1 MLRNDFIN
9 VSFLF
14 HSNDPYYKQL
24 DSTTRDHNN
33 LHAFQLQI
41 MNDKINV
48 LTRNEKKN
56 KNENIC
62 IYRV

>member
-14 HSNDPYYKQL
+14 YSNDPYYKQL

-48 LTRNEKKN
+48 LTRNEKT
-56 KNENIC
+56 
-62 IYRV
+62 